1 MNMAEQPEKT
11 TYSKEELAEFD
22 AILVKKLQATND
34 EVSFIKKT
42 LSRSDDNGTDSTA
55 SGVRTLE
62 DGADMRQKEQLS
74 QSAARL
80 QKFATQLEAARIR
93 IKNGTYGVCKDTG
106 VLIPKERLRAVPH
119 TQQTVEANLK
129 QK

>member
-1 MNMAEQPEKT
+1 MTEQLEKT
-11 TYSKEELAEFD
+11 TYSPEELAEFD
-22 AILVKKLQATND
+22 EILVKKLKATND
-34 EVSFIKKT
+34 EIDFIKKI
-42 LSRSDDNGTDSTA
+42 LNRSDDNGTDSTA

-106 VLIPKERLRAVPH
+106 DLIPKERLRAVPH
-119 TQQTVEANLK
+119 TQQTVEAKLK
-129 QK
+129 QQ